1 MPSDPITKV
10 RSDGSEPGAD
20 SISLRGRSDLM
31 SLMAA
36 AGAGAAAMYLLD
48 PDRGRRRRAL
58 IRDKAVHAAHV
69 ASDAAGTTKRDVA
82 NHARGLAAV
91 ARRRFSADERNDSII
106 VERVRAELG
115 RVVSHPGSIAVSASR
130 GIVTLSGPVLADEA
144 GKLLAEIRDVR
155 GVEDVV
161 DQLTRHEDGSN
172 VPGLQGG
179 SPREARPEILQ
190 ENWTPAMRL
199 ASAVAGGALAAST
212 LGGQRRNPLMA
223 ALGLAGAALLARA
236 VTNRPFSRM
245 LVSEPPATVPR
256 RSDTVEREVDI
267 ERVRLDDG
275 AGAEQGDGATP
286 YAEPSNTPPAAW

>member
-1 MPSDPITKV
+1 MPSDPITNV
-10 RSDGSEPGAD
+10 RSDGDEPTTD
-20 SISLRGRSDLM
+20 SMQGRSDLM

-69 ASDAAGTTKRDVA
+69 ASDAAGTTRRDVA

-91 ARRRFSADERNDSII
+91 TRRRFTADERDDSII
-106 VERVRAELG
+106 VERVRAGLG
-115 RVVSHPGSIAVSASR
+115 RVVSHPGSIAVTANQ
-130 GIVTLSGPVLADEA
+130 GLVTLSGPVLADEA
-144 GKLLAEIRDVR
+144 EKVLSEVRGVR

-199 ASAVAGGALAAST
+199 ASAVAGGALAASAI
-212 LGGQRRNPLMA
+212 GGHRPNPLTA
-223 ALGLAGAALLARA
+223 VLGLAGAALLARA

-245 LVSEPPATVPR
+245 LTSETPATVPH
-256 RSDTVEREVDI
+256 RSDSVEREVDI
-267 ERVRLDDG
+267 ERVRLDGG
-275 AGAEQGDGATP
+275 AGATPDDGAAP
-286 YAEPSNTPPAAW
+286 YAEPGNAPPAAW